1 MGIDIGGIGKEYMV
15 DRVLEMALESG
26 IENILVDFGQDLR
39 VHGEPPEGGPWRIGL
54 EDPFEPG
61 QCWAGVSV
69 QNCAVATSGDYSRNF
84 TLNGHRYGHIIDP
97 RNGYPVANHCLAVSV
112 IAPLCTTAGILSMA
126 AFILGPDLGL
136 KLIENQEQTEGCIV
150 TETGRWETTK
160 FNTYRL
166 PQ

>member
-1 MGIDIGGIGKEYMV
+1 
-15 DRVLEMALESG
+15 
-26 IENILVDFGQDLR
+26 
-39 VHGEPPEGGPWRIGL
+39 
-54 EDPFEPG
+54 
-61 QCWAGVSV
+61 
-69 QNCAVATSGDYSRNF
+69 
-84 TLNGHRYGHIIDP
+84 
-97 RNGYPVANHCLAVSV
+97 
-112 IAPLCTTAGILSMA
+112 MA